1 MTAGLGRR
9 LAALLSVLAIVLVAL
24 CGCQALLPQ
33 GQDPSLGEIP
43 AYDGQ
48 PYVTIADNQ
57 PAFTLDDFTTQ
68 SFERYSPLDRLGRC
82 GTAYANIGLET
93 MPTQDRESISQVE
106 PTGWVNQR
114 YEFVDGEYL
123 YNRCHLIGFQL
134 TGENANERNLITGT
148 RYLNVEGMLPFE
160 NLVADYVSETGNH
173 VLYRVTPVF
182 QGDNLLASGVQ
193 MEAISVED
201 EGEGVCFNVYIY
213 NVQPGVSIDYAT
225 GENEADLDALS
236 QGETGRYVLN
246 TNSRRF
252 HLPSCPSVAD
262 IRQDNCQD
270 YEGSRELLLAQGYQ
284 PCGNCHP

>member
-1 MTAGLGRR
+1 MTEGIGRR
-9 LAALLSVLAIVLVAL
+9 IAALLSTLVLALMAL
-24 CGCQALLPQ
+24 CGCQALLPP
-33 GQDPSLGEIP
+33 GQAPSLGEVP
-43 AYDGQ
+43 AYAGH
-48 PYVTIADNQ
+48 PYVTISDNQ
-57 PAFTLDDFTTQ
+57 PGFTLDDFTTQ
-68 SFERYSPLDRLGRC
+68 PFEQYSPLDGLGRC
-82 GTAYANIGLET
+82 GTAYANVGPET
-93 MPTQDRESISQVE
+93 MPTQERESISQVE

-123 YNRCHLIGFQL
+123 YNRCHLIGFQI

-160 NLVADYVSETGNH
+160 NLVAGYVRETGNH

-225 GENEADLDALS
+225 GENQADLEVLS
-236 QGETGRYVLN
+236 QGETGRYVRN
-246 TNSRRF
+246 TSSRRF

-262 IRQDNCQD
+262 IRQGNRQD
-270 YEGSRELLLAQGYQ
+270 YEGTRELLLAQGYQ